1 MDGLKARLSFDAV
14 AYDYDDEYL
23 TIDTDTH
30 TININNVSRLFGVQY
45 DGNSKL
51 IKFRIRNK
59 LSEIQKMQDSIVYI
73 NWIDSKGVKGQSIA
87 INKTISNDICEFA
100 WKVPFDALKNSGV
113 LHFAMSAVITED
125 NSSVINQKWS
135 TQIASVTTPDGIYIK
150 SYTPSSEEEDRIAQI
165 YNELSNMINTQSE
178 NLQSQVNSL
187 KEECDYLER
196 SAISELQENLLN
208 GVTIYKGKN
217 IDGSGREPLVGDPNF
232 CYTDYIVVTPREMYY
247 FVGRGYIF
255 YEFYDIN
262 KKYIRGTYKDMG
274 ADIDTLSAISPDEAR
289 FLRLSFGF
297 NYEYRPRV
305 INYKIRNLVETVEK
319 LNTEKM
325 QDFYSFN
332 FRKEDLLDTFAI
344 NPNTGRNEY
353 DISYYCT
360 PFMRIPSNAVKL
372 SVTGYN
378 IGDNGLY
385 KQIVFYDN
393 DYNYISGTFNKD
405 EVSVPKN
412 AIYVSC
418 SFGKMYFENVKIVA
432 KKENV
437 ENFYN
442 KKEIDSKIDSIT
454 LKVTNSE
461 TEISLIDSK
470 ISSAEDKLDVER
482 KRIDNFTSLPN
493 GSTSGDAELQDM
505 RVGADGVIYS
515 NAGEALR
522 KQIEATQNLISEPIK
537 TMYRYLMVSF
547 GYDEQHLSLLGS
559 DDLETFYLI
568 NKNAYN
574 MTKGRTNA
582 LRDPAITQIGKY
594 YYIVYSDGYTD
605 STKLYMCRTINF
617 VDYEELEPID
627 ITNADGSE
635 PVVIWAPCWFK
646 HDGKLYVILNS
657 DSGLQ
662 GTRYG
667 EYDYITHTVSP
678 TSKFNFKDY
687 PQTIDV
693 HIYYENNYFYA
704 IIKDESKRYDSL
716 HILKSDS
723 LSGEFVSVGNNL
735 QTFGYAEG
743 QFAIRLDNGKIRIFA
758 VELGVEN
765 IPIKYADLDTFESE
779 PSEIKAIR
787 YVGIGESYKLS
798 HATYW
803 DFNKFG
809 SGYGLLG

>member
-1 MDGLKARLSFDAV
+1 MSYEKQNFANGEVLS
-14 AYDYDDEYL
+14 
-23 TIDTDTH
+23 
-30 TININNVSRLFGVQY
+30 
-45 DGNSKL
+45 
-51 IKFRIRNK
+51 
-59 LSEIQKMQDSIVYI
+59 
-73 NWIDSKGVKGQSIA
+73 
-87 INKTISNDICEFA
+87 
-100 WKVPFDALKNSGV
+100 
-113 LHFAMSAVITED
+113 
-125 NSSVINQKWS
+125 
-135 TQIASVTTPDGIYIK
+135 ASQLNHIEDGIVDVESAANATKAVVDNIIDP
-150 SYTPSSEEEDRIAQI
+150 T
-165 YNELSNMINTQSE
+165 LSLSGKAADAKITGDEIGQ
-178 NLQSQVNSL
+178 L
-187 KEECDYLER
+187 KEDLVNYSDYLER
-196 SAISELQENLLN
+196 SAVSELQENLLN

-217 IDGSGREPLVGDPNF
+217 IDGSGREPSAGDPMF
-232 CYTDYIVVTPREMYY
+232 CYTDYIVAIPRQMYY

-262 KKYIRGTYKDMG
+262 KKYVRGSYRDMG
-274 ADIDTLSAISPDEAR
+274 ANIDTLSAISPDEAR
-289 FLRLSFGF
+289 FLRLSFDTR
-297 NYEYRPRV
+297 YAQRPQV
-305 INYKIRNLVETVEK
+305 INNKIRNLVETVEK

-325 QDFYSFN
+325 LDFYSFN
-332 FRKEDLLDTFAI
+332 FTKEDLLDTFSLNI
-344 NPNTGRNEY
+344 NNGYCEY
-353 DISYYCT
+353 DVSYYCT
-360 PFMRIPSNAVKL
+360 PFMQIPINAIKV

-378 IGDNGLY
+378 LGDNGLY
-385 KQIVFYDN
+385 KQIVFYDK
-393 DYNYISGTFNKD
+393 DYNYISGTLDKD

-418 SFGKMYFENVKIVA
+418 SFGKRYFENVKIIA

-437 ENFYN
+437 ENSYS
-442 KKEIDSKIDSIT
+442 KKEIDSKIGSVT

-470 ISSAEDKLDVER
+470 ISSVEDKLDVER
-482 KRIDNFTSLPN
+482 KRIDNFTSLPS
-493 GSTSGDAELQDM
+493 GSTSGDAELQDI
-505 RVGADGVIYS
+505 RIGADGVIYP
-515 NAGEALR
+515 NAGEAVR
-522 KQIEATQNLISEPIK
+522 KQIQATQNQISEPIK

-547 GYDEQHLSLLGS
+547 GYDAERLSLLGS

-574 MTKGRTNA
+574 MTKGRTNRF
-582 LRDPAITQIGKY
+582 RDPAITQIGKY
-594 YYIVYSDGYTD
+594 YYIVYSDGFTD

-635 PVVIWAPCWFK
+635 SIVIWAPCWFR
-646 HDGKLYVILNS
+646 HNGKLYVILNS
-657 DSGLQ
+657 GSGLR
-662 GTRYG
+662 GTWYG

-704 IIKDESKRYDSL
+704 IVKDESKNYDSL

-735 QTFGYAEG
+735 QAFGYAEG

-758 VELGVEN
+758 VELGAEN

-779 PSEIKAIR
+779 LSEIKAIR
-787 YVGIGESYKLS
+787 YVGIDESYKLS

-809 SGYGLLG
+809 SGYGILG

>member
-1 MDGLKARLSFDAV
+1 MDVITYALLKNKIMESA
-14 AYDYDDEYL
+14 AYDD
-23 TIDTDTH
+23 
-30 TININNVSRLFGVQY
+30 
-45 DGNSKL
+45 
-51 IKFRIRNK
+51 
-59 LSEIQKMQDSIVYI
+59 SEIRQKLLKVIEDVNVINGNGEGSISKTVADEITKIIDGAPENLNTLKELSDWI
-73 NWIDSKGVKGQSIA
+73 NTHSESAADMNSRILQ
-87 INKTISNDICEFA
+87 NTNDITA
-100 WKVPFDALKNSGV
+100 KFDKNQGSINSGKV
-113 LHFAMSAVITED
+113 AGIDESGEVVPMLMPG
-125 NSSVINQKWS
+125 
-135 TQIASVTTPDGIYIK
+135 VT
-150 SYTPSSEEEDRIAQI
+150 
-165 YNELSNMINTQSE
+165 YNEETQCLEYNVDEKINLNAGIQLDETLSKSGYAADAAKVGK
-178 NLQSQVNSL
+178 LKGDLVNYG
-187 KEECDYLER
+187 DYLER
-196 SAISELQENLLN
+196 SAVSELQENLLN

-217 IDGSGREPLVGDPNF
+217 IDGSGREPSAGDPHF
-232 CYTDYIVVTPREMYY
+232 CYTDYIVASPRQMYY

-262 KKYIRGTYKDMG
+262 KKYVRGSYRDMG
-274 ADIDTLSAISPDEAR
+274 ANIDTLSAISPDEAR
-289 FLRLSFGF
+289 FLRLSFDTR
-297 NYEYRPRV
+297 YAKRPQV
-305 INYKIRNLVETVEK
+305 INNKIRNLVETVEK

-325 QDFYSFN
+325 LDFYSFN
-332 FRKEDLLDTFAI
+332 FTKEDLLDTFSLNI
-344 NPNTGRNEY
+344 NNGYCEY
-353 DISYYCT
+353 DVSYYCT
-360 PFMRIPSNAVKL
+360 PFMQIPINAIKV

-378 IGDNGLY
+378 LGDNGLY
-385 KQIVFYDN
+385 KQIVFYDK
-393 DYNYISGTFNKD
+393 DYNYISGTFDKD

-418 SFGKMYFENVKIVA
+418 SFGKRYFENVKIIA
-432 KKENV
+432 KKENK
-437 ENFYN
+437 ENIENSYN
-442 KKEIDSKIDSIT
+442 KKEIDSKIDSVT

-461 TEISLIDSK
+461 TEMSLIDSK
-470 ISSAEDKLDVER
+470 ISSVEDKLDVER
-482 KRIDNFTSLPN
+482 KRIDNFTSLPS
-493 GSTSGDAELQDM
+493 GSTSGDAELQDI
-505 RVGADGVIYS
+505 RVGVDGVIYP
-515 NAGEALR
+515 NAGEAVR
-522 KQIEATQNLISEPIK
+522 KQIQATQNQISEPIK

-547 GYDEQHLSLLGS
+547 GYDAERLSLLGS

-574 MTKGRTNA
+574 MTKGRTNRF
-582 LRDPAITQIGKY
+582 RDPAITQIGKY
-594 YYIVYSDGYTD
+594 YYIVYSDGFTD
-605 STKLYMCRTINF
+605 STKLYMCRTVNF

-635 PVVIWAPCWFK
+635 SIVIWAPCWFR

-657 DSGLQ
+657 DSGLR
-662 GTRYG
+662 GTWYG

-704 IIKDESKRYDSL
+704 IVKDESKYYDSL

-735 QTFGYAEG
+735 QAFGYAEG

-758 VELGVEN
+758 VELGLEN

-779 PSEIKAIR
+779 PSEIKAIK
-787 YVGIGESYKLS
+787 YVGIDESYKLS

>member
-30 TININNVSRLFGVQY
+30 IININNLSRLFGVQY

-51 IKFRIRNK
+51 IKFRISNK

-73 NWIDSKGVKGQSIA
+73 NWIDQKGVKGQSIA

-113 LHFAMSAVITED
+113 LHFAMNAVVTKD
-125 NSSVINQKWS
+125 SSSVIDQRWS

-165 YNELSNMINTQSE
+165 YNELSRMINEQND

-187 KEECDYLER
+187 IDQCDYLER

-217 IDGSGREPLVGDPNF
+217 IDGSGREPSAGDPNF
-232 CYTDYIVVTPREMYY
+232 CYTDYIAASPRRMYY
-247 FVGRGYIF
+247 FVGKGYIF

-262 KKYIRGTYKDMG
+262 KKYVRGTYRDMG

-289 FLRLSFGF
+289 FLRLSF
-297 NYEYRPRV
+297 NTRYTQRPRIV
-305 INYKIRNLVETVEK
+305 NNRIRDLVELTSNLNEEK
-319 LNTEKM
+319 LSNYYLFKINKL
-325 QDFYSFN
+325 Y
-332 FRKEDLLDTFAI
+332 LIDTFSL
-344 NPNTGRNEY
+344 NPNNGRMEY

-360 PFMRIPSNAVKL
+360 PFMLIPNNAKKIHL
-372 SVTGYN
+372 KGYN
-378 IGDNGLY
+378 LGDNGLY
-385 KQIVFYDN
+385 KQIVFYDGN
-393 DYNYISGTFNKD
+393 YNYISGTYDKD
-405 EVSVPKN
+405 EVLIPDG

-418 SFGKMYFENVKIVA
+418 SFGKIYFEDIKIIA
-432 KKENV
+432 TKDDTESS
-437 ENFYN
+437 YT
-442 KKEIDSKIDSIT
+442 KKEIDSKINDVDT
-454 LKVTNSE
+454 KVANSLIN
-461 TEISLIDSK
+461 ISSIDSK
-470 ISSAEDKLDVER
+470 IDSTEANLVVER
-482 KRIDNFTSLPN
+482 KRIDNLTKMN
-493 GSTSGDAELQDM
+493 EGSTTGDAELQDI
-505 RVGADGVIYS
+505 RVGVDGVIYA
-515 NAGEALR
+515 NAGEAVR
-522 KQIEATQNLISEPIK
+522 KQIQATQNLISEPIK

-547 GYDEQHLSLLGS
+547 GYDAERLSLLGS

-568 NKNAYN
+568 NKDAYN
-574 MTKGRTNA
+574 MTKGRTNRF
-582 LRDPAITQIGKY
+582 RDPAITQIGKY
-594 YYIVYSDGYTD
+594 YYIVYSDGFTD
-605 STKLYMCRTINF
+605 STKLYMCRTVNF

-635 PVVIWAPCWFK
+635 PIVIWAPCWFR

-657 DSGLQ
+657 DSGLR
-662 GTRYG
+662 GTWYG

-678 TSKFNFKDY
+678 ISKLNFKDY

-787 YVGIGESYKLS
+787 YVGIDESYKLS

-809 SGYGLLG
+809 SGYGILG